1 MDTSGQLSQS
11 SGSGLIRP
19 VVVAHAVPR
28 FFTVTTN
35 KKDEWY
41 QNTAED
47 CDVDLR
53 ELDGGFPLPQNC
65 LYAQDCDLASEEM
78 LQKCH
83 FFFFFSQKTDQGK
96 SPVYNCT

>member
-19 VVVAHAVPR
+19 VVAHDVPR